1 MSNKDGDSVF
11 EVKKAACDVLLKFRL
26 SNEDKNVGKNAVLK
40 REEDYLKGI
49 KIFFPSKKRDS
60 KDRPATI
67 PVDILAGK
75 KHVLGRKN
83 LRDMQDEHGGAG
95 VFEFPLQEHFLLDN
109 QDWKYDEVPEFL
121 DGKNIFDF
129 IDPEIEEKLKK
140 LEEEEEAL
148 LAEEGLKMDDDW
160 EDLEPEIKEALNDVK
175 MKEGEIRV
183 LSRQKRN
190 LRAEVKTKPV
200 SELKAKLE
208 ERGKSG
214 AKVEARVREE
224 SKKRGR
230 TTLQALIEKEK
241 AQIAEEDN
249 EMDVE
254 DGNGRSTRQTSRSRS
269 RLISKSRV
277 RDESRHRTPQKYDEL
292 TEHIKHAVEKRDR
305 RKGLQ
310 SESDRRIVDLMPKHL
325 NAGKAT
331 FKRDRR

>member
-249 EMDVE
+249 EMV
-254 DGNGRSTRQTSRSRS
+254 
-269 RLISKSRV
+269 L
-277 RDESRHRTPQKYDEL
+277 
-292 TEHIKHAVEKRDR
+292 
-305 RKGLQ
+305 
-310 SESDRRIVDLMPKHL
+310 
-325 NAGKAT
+325 
-331 FKRDRR
+331 